1 MSFLRKWLDER
12 FFAHRQRS
20 TSLGGMA
27 GAALAGALFFYHYFA
42 DHILNWELFAIIAT
56 MALVKI
62 GAMLWFYA
70 TE

>member
-1 MSFLRKWLDER
+1 MGFLRKWLDER

-42 DHILNWELFAIIAT
+42 DHILNWELFAIIPI

>member
-1 MSFLRKWLDER
+1 MSFLRQWLDER

-27 GAALAGALFFYHYFA
+27 GVALAGALFFYHYFA
-42 DHILNWELFAIIAT
+42 DRVIDWELFAIIAT

-70 TE
+70 NE